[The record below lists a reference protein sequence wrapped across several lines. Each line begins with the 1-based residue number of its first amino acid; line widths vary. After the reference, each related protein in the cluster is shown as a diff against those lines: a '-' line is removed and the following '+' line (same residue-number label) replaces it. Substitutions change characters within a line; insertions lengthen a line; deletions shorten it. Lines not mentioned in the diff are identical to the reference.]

1 MKQELDFPSKIENL
15 SYVEKLID
23 DVSTRFKLSSEVYG
37 NILVAIVE
45 AVSNAILHG
54 NKLDSTK
61 TVQVKF
67 SIDNDFLIFW
77 IKDEGPGFD
86 IKKIPD
92 PTLPENVEKPHGRG
106 IFLMTHLADE
116 VSFSDNGTEVELKF
130 RIK

>member
-1 MKQELDFPSKIENL
+1 MKQALDFPSTIENL

-23 DVSTRFKLSSEVYG
+23 DVSARFNLSSEVYG
-37 NILVAIVE
+37 NMLVAIIE

-54 NKLDSTK
+54 NQLDSNK

-67 SIDNDFLIFW
+67 SIDSNFLTFW

-86 IKKIPD
+86 FKSIPD

-106 IFLMTHLADE
+106 VFLMTHLADE
-116 VSFSDNGTEVELKF
+116 VNFSDNGTEVELKF
-130 RIK
+130 KIN